1 MTTPTA
7 VSAPACTRAA
17 DRSAR
22 PGPNRRARILHFVP
36 FRRSSRPPKRRR
48 IRKLRFLALLSVL
61 GFVSLV
67 SFAYGLVSAIA
78 SDVAALEPSTK
89 KQPQQLGY
97 IYASDGKTVLATLR
111 GDESRIVVASD
122 AISPIMKQA
131 IVAVEDRRFWEHQGV
146 DYRGIL
152 RAVWADIRNKAVV
165 EGGSTI
171 TQQFVKNTYTEKERT
186 ISRKLKEAALA
197 WQLERKW
204 SKDRI
209 LTAYLSTIYFG
220 NGAYGIEMAARV
232 YFHEHASDLTLPQA
246 ALLAGL
252 PASPG
257 VFDPAKNQ
265 KAAEQRRR
273 TVLQMM
279 HDQGLITLK
288 EQLNADEQPLPRPR
302 DIHLPVTT
310 GRQGYFAEY
319 VKQQLLPYYGS
330 GKVFGGGLKIYST
343 IDLNMQHLAAQAIDE
358 WLPNKDDPAAA
369 LVAIDPRD
377 GRVLAMVGGRNYKKS
392 QFNLAVQGERQPGSS
407 FKPFVLATALDE
419 GISPQTQFTSQP
431 TVINLGDKL
440 WSVHNY
446 ENSYL
451 GTIDLTDATTY
462 SDNSV
467 YAQLTAQ
474 VGPANVATMA
484 RRLGIQSPLN
494 DYFAIGLGAEAVN
507 PLEMARAFATFAHN
521 GVRVDGSILGNA
533 PRAVTKVVDGSRVEK
548 NEPVD
553 RQVLEP
559 SDAATL
565 TSILQ
570 TVVTSGTGKRAA
582 LSDRVVAGKTGTTEN
597 YGDAWFV
604 GYTPQLAVAVWVG
617 YPNKLIPMLTQ
628 FEGGPVAGGTY
639 PALIWKSFVEKA
651 LKYEDEPPETF
662 PSPVYQSTEAR
673 DVVYRNNQWLLDN
686 GNCRD
691 VHLVTYVV
699 GSAPTKEAPCKPNE
713 VDVPPVVGAKL
724 EEAKIRLEGMPL
736 TVEVVSRPA
745 EGGERLGRVVA
756 QYPSKGT
763 LSSFD
768 TVRVVVPLAQN
779 GKIPDVTGLTLAE
792 ARKKLARHHLAGLV
806 RAYAQGRS
814 GRVLQQFPKAGL
826 ASVRNMTIKLV
837 VGN

>member
-1 MTTPTA
+1 
-7 VSAPACTRAA
+7 
-17 DRSAR
+17 
-22 PGPNRRARILHFVP
+22 VP
-36 FRRSSRPPKRRR
+36 FRRRSRPPKHRR

-61 GFVSLV
+61 LFVSLV

-78 SDVAALEPSTK
+78 SDVAALEPSTSK
-89 KQPQQLGY
+89 RPQQLGY

-111 GDESRIVVASD
+111 GDESRIVVSSED
-122 AISPIMKQA
+122 ISPIMKQA

-152 RAVWADIRNKAVV
+152 RAVWADIQHKAVV

-171 TQQFVKNTYTEKERT
+171 TQQFVKNTYTQQERT

-209 LTAYLSTIYFG
+209 LTAYLNTIYFG

-232 YFHEHASDLTLPQA
+232 YFHEHASDLTLAQS

-257 VFDPAKNQ
+257 AYDPATNP
-265 KAAEQRRR
+265 KAAEARRR
-273 TVLQMM
+273 LVLQMM
-279 HDQGLITLK
+279 HDEGLISLK
-288 EQLNADEQPLPRPR
+288 DQLTADDQKLPKPR
-302 DIHLPVTT
+302 DIHLPLKA
-310 GRQGYFAEY
+310 GHQGYFAEY
-319 VKQQLLPYYGS
+319 VKQQLVPYYGS
-330 GKVFGGGLKIYST
+330 GKVFGGGLKIYTT
-343 IDLNMQHLAAQAIDE
+343 IDLNLQHLASEAIDR
-358 WLPNKDDPAAA
+358 WLPDKKDPAAA

-474 VGPANVATMA
+474 VGPGNVATMA
-484 RRLGIQSPLN
+484 KRLGIQSPLN

-507 PLEMARAFATFAHN
+507 PLEMARAFSTFAHN
-521 GVRVDGSILGNA
+521 GVRVDGSILGNT
-533 PRAVTKVVDGSRVEK
+533 PRAVTKVVDGNRVEK
-548 NEPVD
+548 NEPVEKE
-553 RQVLEP
+553 VLNP
-559 SDAATL
+559 NDAATL
-565 TSILQ
+565 NSILQ
-570 TVVTSGTGKRAA
+570 NVVTTGTGKRAA

-617 YPNKLIPMLTQ
+617 YPNRLIPMLTQ

-639 PALIWKSFVEKA
+639 PALIWKSFFEKA
-651 LKYEDEPPETF
+651 LKYDNEPPLTF
-662 PSPVYQSTEAR
+662 PSPVYESTVAR

-686 GNCRD
+686 GNCPD
-691 VHLVTYVV
+691 VHLVTYVA
-699 GSAPTKEAPCKPNE
+699 GSEPTKQAPCKPNE

-724 EEAKIRLEGMPL
+724 EDAKIRLEGMPL
-736 TVEVVSRPA
+736 TVEVVTRPA
-745 EGGERLGRVVA
+745 QGGEKLGRVVA
-756 QYPSKGT
+756 QFPSKGT

-768 TVRVVVPLAQN
+768 TVRVVVPVALN
-779 GKIPDVTGLTLAE
+779 GRIPDVTGLTLDE

-806 RAYAQGRS
+806 QAYAEGKP
-814 GRVLQQFPKAGL
+814 GRVLQQFPKEGL
-826 ASVRNMTIKLV
+826 ASVENMTIRLV
-837 VGN
+837 VGR